1 MQGYEEFTESQIK
14 VLEHFVT
21 NTNSNIFALRNLPEV
36 IKGALFSRY
45 SRSTLGLRSLLLKEF
60 ILSEETAFAAIA
72 GKGSEV
78 DAAEG
83 QITAIQKAQN
93 FYDRILD
100 GYGDDSIGELGGA
113 HLAVENV
120 SMLAA
125 KMIEDSR
132 IGGSPLE
139 KSTRYI
145 YFDQKIN
152 GNYLFYHEPVLM
164 TSAYRD
170 LFLSTC
176 NHLFETYSKLVPPLT
191 AIIEQGFPK
200 DPTISKGAYTAAL
213 RAKVL
218 DCLRGL
224 LPAGAMTNMGVFG
237 NGRFYESLLQK
248 MNSHNLAEMQEIGK
262 KGVQEL
268 SKVIPSFI
276 RRADSTNKH
285 FAALSAFNDAM
296 QGEIK
301 QLAEIHLPKIDKMSG
316 AGVRLVYSD
325 PDAVAKVAGAL
336 LFSAGHGGLAEL
348 QQYARTLPEEEM
360 FRLLD
365 AASASRDNR
374 RHKSPRALEHAQF
387 TFEIL
392 ADFGVY
398 RDLQRHRMLTQERQ
412 LLTCNYGYYLP
423 TEIVGTEMEKDY
435 HEAMELAKRAYDEI
449 AAELPEEAQYVV
461 PMAYN
466 VRWYFH
472 INLRALQ
479 WLCELRS
486 SPQGHPTYRWI
497 AQELARQA
505 SEAVPAFERFFKF
518 VDYDGYELGR
528 LGAEIRM
535 EEKKQQRSLT

>member
-1 MQGYEEFTESQIK
+1 MNFVYEEFTEAQIK
-14 VLEHFVT
+14 ILEHFVT
-21 NTNSNIFALRNLPEV
+21 NSSSNVFVLQNLPEV

-60 ILSEETAFAAIA
+60 IMNEDTAFSAIV
-72 GKGSEV
+72 GKH
-78 DAAEG
+78 AETESSQE

-125 KMIEDSR
+125 KLIEDNR

-152 GNYLFYHEPVLM
+152 GNYLFYQEPVLM

-170 LFLSTC
+170 LFLETS
-176 NHLFETYSKLVPPLT
+176 NHLFETYTKLIPPLT
-191 AIIEQGFPK
+191 ALIEKGFPK
-200 DPTISKGAYTAAL
+200 EPTISKGAYTAAL

-224 LPAGAMTNMGVFG
+224 LPAGAMTNMGVYG
-237 NGRFYESLLQK
+237 NGRFFETLLQK
-248 MNSHNLAEMQEIGK
+248 MNSHNLAEMQDVGK
-262 KGVQEL
+262 KAHQEL

-276 RRADSTNKH
+276 RRADPSHKH
-285 FAALSAFNDAM
+285 YQNYLGFTEAM
-296 QGEIK
+296 QGDFK
-301 QLAEIHLPKIDKMSG
+301 QFSELHLPRVAQM
-316 AGVRLVYSD
+316 AQPGVRLVYSD

-336 LFSAGHGGLAEL
+336 LFSYGKAGLLEAQE
-348 QQYARTLPEEEM
+348 YCRNLPEEEVS
-360 FRLLD
+360 RILD
-365 AASASRDNR
+365 AACSSRENR
-374 RHKSPRALEHAQF
+374 RHKSPRALEHAFF

-392 ADFGVY
+392 ADFGAY
-398 RDLQRHRMLTQERQ
+398 RDLHRHRMLTQERQ
-412 LLTCNYGYYLP
+412 LLTCNYGYYMP
-423 TEIVGTEMEKDY
+423 PEIIGTDMEQPY
-435 HEAMELAKRAYDEI
+435 VEALEKAKQTYDLI

-466 VRWYFH
+466 VHWYFH
-472 INLRALQ
+472 VNLRSLQ

-486 SPQGHPTYRWI
+486 SPQGHAAYRLI
-497 AQELARQA
+497 AQEMARQTGQA
-505 SEAVPAFERFFKF
+505 IPAFERFFKF
-518 VDYDGYELGR
+518 VDFEGYQLGR
-528 LGAEIRM
+528 LSAEIRK
-535 EEKKQQRSLT
+535 EEKIQQKL